1 MLTRNVEVKD
11 GNHHLR
17 ARLGRSVQD
26 VPDVGN
32 LTGDVDLSSTLVE
45 IESTVGPY
53 LGPILIVVSLFLMW
67 QGHRR
72 IGIVG
77 GLAGGSIG
85 FFFGSALF
93 DLLEGLVEGLEE
105 IHVQIGAAVL
115 GALIVNTMLQ
125 SAFRLMGAGLALL
138 ALATLMRYLEE
149 NGIQGIDRNT
159 ESVIGIVVTLAMF
172 IASRGLRHIMPML
185 FSAALAGVSLM
196 SAYLLMIEGAALSSL
211 DPLHPDQVPIQAA
224 LALLALLTQRLDAK
238 RVKIRNLKKAGLYF
252 DEKAERK
259 KIDAEWKAAKARG
272 ETDYNAFLQRRMQD
286 QANREAKA
294 KRTRAKFKQPAA
306 WNNTSAQ
313 RMDAMRAQ
321 TTTKAFFTRPNELG
335 LHRARVPMVLPTTPK
350 GEVKKRRRAKAR

>member
-1 MLTRNVEVKD
+1 MKD

-115 GALIVNTMLQ
+115 GALIVNAMLQ
-125 SAFRLMGAGLALL
+125 SAFRLMGAALALL

-159 ESVIGIVVTLAMF
+159 ESVLGIVVTLAMF
-172 IASRGLRHIMPML
+172 IATRGLRHIMPML

-211 DPLHPDQVPIQAA
+211 DPLHPDQVPIQGA

-259 KIDAEWKAAKARG
+259 KIDAEWKGCEGTRR
-272 ETDYNAFLQRRMQD
+272 DRLQCL
-286 QANREAKA
+286 
-294 KRTRAKFKQPAA
+294 PAA
-306 WNNTSAQ
+306 SDAGSGQPGSQGQAHTGEIQATSGMEQHQ
-313 RMDAMRAQ
+313 RSENGRHAGTDHHQ
-321 TTTKAFFTRPNELG
+321 GVLHTTE
-335 LHRARVPMVLPTTPK
+335 
-350 GEVKKRRRAKAR
+350 